1 MGRRLRGIFPYVHGR
16 KGLINCLVLRDFEE
30 KNKIMLKENII
41 NNVNVFQGTK
51 GSTKPKGN
59 SLYSK
64 WNLLKGKAGN
74 TSPSACLPFG
84 NVSCS
89 PYSGGYSSGYGNF
102 KRNGGEEPETFFNGN
117 KLIGFSHFTHSGS
130 GAFGFYY
137 NYLVTIPFKDRLE
150 TIHNLKD
157 FNEEKASPGCY
168 ACHLSEDNIN
178 VEVTVSDKVAI
189 HRYTSLDGKPFKI
202 AVDISND
209 GLKQAWDERVFAC
222 AQEGEM
228 RIENNMVLGYVVMQ
242 GVKLYY
248 CIAGTSSSSLWLD
261 KKPILDR
268 KLHLEKTE
276 KSFGCSFETD
286 NKVVTLKIG
295 FSLIG
300 IENARAA
307 VLAAPD
313 FDTAKRQAEN
323 EWENRLSTIQLE
335 GVSDNDREI
344 FYSNYYHTLI
354 KPCGWRNESFLW
366 DEKETFYLD
375 FATLWDVYKTQMP
388 LLFTLHADIGKGIV
402 KTLLRYG
409 KEKGKLFN
417 ALLLSSN
424 MNIESTQACCLGC
437 YVLYDAYIR
446 GLVDSKDVND
456 MFTVVKSEIGQYEL
470 SIKDG
475 TYEKTTKLLDCTLIA
490 EAFAQIAKRVE
501 REDDYVY
508 LSEIASFWTEAF
520 GEDGLLKAEYP
531 YYEGNRW
538 NYSFRF
544 VTDIQKRIALSGGKE
559 NLIKQ
564 LDSFFAF
571 SNDNSADDRFEG
583 FNNETDMETP
593 YFYHYV
599 GRHDR
604 VSEIVNECLTNCFK
618 AGRDG
623 LPGNNDSGG
632 LSACY
637 IWNFLGLFP
646 ISGQDVVFVGIPKA
660 EKAILRLS
668 KEKTLTI
675 ISKMKGREIKTI
687 TYNGQRIDGYTISVH
702 QLLNGG
708 EIVFS

>member
-1 MGRRLRGIFPYVHGR
+1 
-16 KGLINCLVLRDFEE
+16 
-30 KNKIMLKENII
+30 MLKENSI

-51 GSTKPKGN
+51 GSTKPIEN
-59 SLYSK
+59 TLYSK

-102 KRNGGEEPETFFNGN
+102 KRNGGEEPERFFDGD

-137 NYLVTIPFKDRLE
+137 NYLVTIPFKDSLE
-150 TIHNLKD
+150 DIHSLKD
-157 FNEEKASPGCY
+157 IDEEKAIPGY
-168 ACHLSEDNIN
+168 YTCHLTKDNIQA
-178 VEVTVSDKVAI
+178 EVTVADKVAI
-189 HRYTSLDGKPFKI
+189 HRYTSLDGKSFKI

-209 GLKQAWDERVFAC
+209 GLKQAWDERVFSY
-222 AQEGEM
+222 AQESEM
-228 RIENNMVLGYVVMQ
+228 RIENDTVVGYVVMQ

-248 CIAGTSSSSLWLD
+248 CIAGTSSSHFWLD
-261 KKPILDR
+261 KKPILNR
-268 KLHLEKTE
+268 ELHLGKTVQ
-276 KSFGCSFETD
+276 SFGCCFEV
-286 NKVVTLKIG
+286 KESEAILKIG
-295 FSLIG
+295 FSLIS
-300 IENARAA
+300 IENAKSA
-307 VLAAPD
+307 VLATPD
-313 FDTAKRQAEN
+313 FDTARLQAEN
-323 EWENRLSTIQLE
+323 EWGNRLSTIELE
-335 GVSDNDREI
+335 GVSDKDREI

-354 KPCGWRNESFLW
+354 KPCGWKNESFLW
-366 DEKETFYLD
+366 DEQGTFFLD

-388 LLFTLHADIGKGIV
+388 LLFTLHSDIGKGIV

-446 GLVDSKDVND
+446 GLVDGEDVND
-456 MFTVVKSEIGQYEL
+456 MFTVVKSEIGQYERG
-470 SIKDG
+470 IKDG
-475 TYEKTTKLLDCTLIA
+475 TYEKTTKLLDCTLVA
-490 EAFAQIAKRVE
+490 EAFAEIAKNLE
-501 REDDYVY
+501 RQDDYAY

-520 GEDGLLKAEYP
+520 GVDGLLKEEYP

-544 VTDIQKRIALSGGKE
+544 VNDIQRRIALSGGKE

-564 LDSFFAF
+564 LDAFFAF
-571 SNDNSADDRFEG
+571 SNDNSMDDRFEG

-599 GRHDR
+599 GGHDR
-604 VSEIVNECLTNCFK
+604 VFEIVEECLTNCFK
-618 AGRDG
+618 TGRDG

-637 IWNFLGLFP
+637 IWNFLGLYP
-646 ISGQDVVFVGIPKA
+646 ISGQDAVFVGIPKA
-660 EKAILRLS
+660 EKSVLRLS
-668 KEKTLTI
+668 NGKTLTI
-675 ISKMKGREIKTI
+675 LSKVKGREIKTI
-687 TYNGQRIDGYTISVH
+687 TYNGQRVHGYTLSVH